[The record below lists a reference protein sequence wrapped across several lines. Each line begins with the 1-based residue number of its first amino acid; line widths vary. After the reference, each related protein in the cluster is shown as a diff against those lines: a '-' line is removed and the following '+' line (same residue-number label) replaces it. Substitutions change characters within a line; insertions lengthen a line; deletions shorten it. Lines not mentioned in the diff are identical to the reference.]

1 MTIDKSYYEVADGQ
15 LENIIYGDTDS
26 IFLHVE
32 NYAIKLCKDK
42 FNKDFNSLNM
52 DEAIEL
58 INGIIEYVSVKIND
72 TYISEFSSVFGIKPK
87 HNKMKFKTEMLCSVT
102 YFLNVKKKY
111 ALKVVSKEG
120 VRVNEYELKGLET
133 RRSDYAEFS
142 KKLVGDVIYN
152 YILEKKSLSEI
163 VQFVGEKKLEAIELI
178 EKGSPA
184 ISTPKTFAKEMD
196 DYKKLPGHIAAML
209 FYNELVGKEEFRSGS
224 KGYLFYIKGIQSS
237 LAPSDVL
244 KRFENYKG
252 PKKAVVVPFGKTLPE
267 YLIPDTDTMLDNVYT
282 ARLSNLL
289 KPLDIVIN
297 SGNIEEN
304 LQMEF

>member
-1 MTIDKSYYEVADGQ
+1 MTINKDYYEIADGQ

-32 NYAIKLCKDK
+32 NYAIKLCKEK
-42 FNKDFNSLNM
+42 YNKDFNSLNM
-52 DEAIEL
+52 DEAIEV
-58 INGIIEYVSVKIND
+58 INNIIEYVSVKIND
-72 TYISEFSSVFGIKPK
+72 EYISDFSSVFGIKPK
-87 HNKMKFKTEMLCSVT
+87 HNKMKFKTEMVCSVT

-111 ALKVVSKEG
+111 ALKVVAIEG
-120 VRVNEYELKGLET
+120 VKVDKYEFKGLET

-142 KKLVGDVIYN
+142 KTLVGDVIEK

-163 VQFVGEKKLEAIELI
+163 VKFVGDKKNDAIDLI
-178 EKGSPA
+178 NKGSPS
-184 ISTPKTFAKEMD
+184 ISTPKTFAKDMS

-224 KGYLFYIKGIQSS
+224 KGYLFYIKGILPA

-244 KRFENYKG
+244 KRYENYKG
-252 PKKAVVVPFGKTLPE
+252 PKKAVVIPFGKTLPE
-267 YLIPDTDTMLDNVYT
+267 YLIPDTETMLDGVYT